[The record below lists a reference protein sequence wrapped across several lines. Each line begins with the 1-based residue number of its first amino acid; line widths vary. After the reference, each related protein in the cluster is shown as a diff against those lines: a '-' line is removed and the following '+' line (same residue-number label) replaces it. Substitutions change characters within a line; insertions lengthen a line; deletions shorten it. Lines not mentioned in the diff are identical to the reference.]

1 MTKVPCVI
9 NMLDGWAEFF
19 DGRNKGCAEQT
30 WLDDETIVLGSSL
43 ALALQ
48 LDDALVTKRS

>member
-48 LDDALVTKRS
+48 LDDALGTKRS